1 MTRKLSRHPKALAD
15 IEESAVYIGAD
26 NLDAALRFLNAVETT
41 LQVLL
46 DNPELGHTREFK
58 RPELAEIRSFN
69 VRGFD
74 KHLVFYRPSE
84 KGIEVVRVLHG
95 ARDLGALFDEAQD
108 ARHS

>member
-1 MTRKLSRHPKALAD
+1 MTRKLSRHPKALTD

-58 RPELAEIRSFN
+58 RPELAEMRSFN
-69 VRGFD
+69 V
-74 KHLVFYRPSE
+74 
-84 KGIEVVRVLHG
+84 KGTRSGRVRSPLISTEFNGLEMGEGSLSYAGMLEATVW
-95 ARDLGALFDEAQD
+95 AR
-108 ARHS
+108 R